1 MSFHNDKNKSKVN
14 NSVVN
19 SKKKRQP
26 QGKIKPLTIVL
37 VR

>member
-1 MSFHNDKNKSKVN
+1 MSLHNDKNKSKVN

-19 SKKKRQP
+19 SRKERQL
-26 QGKIKPLTIVL
+26 QGKLKPLTIVL